1 MADVAG
7 DEITKEAVRQA
18 TIAARWA
25 QAYHRTPLG
34 KLTLDA
40 STMSEVLRLHL
51 LASGGRCGDN
61 SSKWRYYNIL
71 SKIIAYP
78 RSRLSG
84 SSNM

>member
-1 MADVAG
+1 MTDVAG

-25 QAYHRTPLG
+25 HAYHRTPLG

-40 STMSEVLRLHL
+40 STLSEVLRLHL

-61 SSKWRYYNIL
+61 SAKWRYHNIC
-71 SKIIAYP
+71 SNKIAFPY
-78 RSRLSG
+78 SRLSG
-84 SSNM
+84 SSNI